1 MLIQTNPQPY
11 PVESVTGASTPV
23 RLPSRLHRAARSI
36 VLRTLASLSH
46 GRLEVHDG
54 ADSWVFGDHQEGSLR
69 AVVKVHHSRFYGRL
83 LFGGTVGAGEAYADG
98 DWETDDLTQVVRIM
112 VANQKVLQGLDGAAI
127 RGLKHLVEKVGH
139 WRNANTKSGSRKNI
153 AAHYDLSNH
162 FFSLWLDS
170 RMMYSSAVY
179 AQPNWSLEQASEHK
193 LRRLCEMLELKPRDH
208 LLEIGTGWGG
218 MAIYA
223 AQNYGARVTTTTISS
238 AQYEEAVARVQAA
251 GLQNRV
257 TVLLQ
262 DYRDLTGCYDK
273 AVSVEMVEAVG
284 DEFVDGYFEKIE
296 SLLKPGG
303 KFVMQAITIAD
314 QRYDAALREVDFIK
328 KHIFPGS
335 FIPSVTRLVNAA
347 THTPSFKLTR
357 LDDIG
362 VDYAKTLRAWS
373 EQFAKARDE
382 LSALGFDRRFQ
393 RLWQFYFSYCEGGF
407 LERAISDVQ
416 VVFSNQPSPL
426 QRGSS

>member
-1 MLIQTNPQPY
+1 M
-11 PVESVTGASTPV
+11 
-23 RLPSRLHRAARSI
+23 
-36 VLRTLASLSH
+36 LRTLASLRN
-46 GRLEVHDG
+46 GRLEVRDG
-54 ADSWVFGDHQEGSLR
+54 ADTWVFGDQHDTALR
-69 AVVKVHHSRFYGRL
+69 AVVQVRASRFYARL

-98 DWETDDLTQVVRIM
+98 DWETDDLTMVVRIM
-112 VANQKVLQGLDGAAI
+112 LANQSVLQGLDGAAA
-127 RGLKHLVEKVGH
+127 RGLKHLFEKVDH

-153 AAHYDLSNH
+153 AAHYDLSNR

-179 AQPNWSLEQASEHK
+179 AQPDWSLEQASEHK
-193 LRRLCEMLELKPRDH
+193 LRRLCEMLELKPTDH

-223 AQNYGARVTTTTISS
+223 AQNYGATVTTTTISA
-238 AQYEEAVARVQAA
+238 AQYEEAVARVRAA
-251 GLQNRV
+251 GLEGQV

-296 SLLKPGG
+296 SLLNPGG

-347 THTPSFKLTR
+347 TRTPSFKLTR

-373 EQFAKARDE
+373 EHFAKVRDDLAE
-382 LSALGFDRRFQ
+382 LGFDRRFQ

-416 VVFSNQPSPL
+416 VVFSNQPTPL
-426 QRGSS
+426 QRGSA